1 MSKRVAIVQSNYI
14 PWKGYFDLIRL
25 VDEFILFDD
34 VQYTRRDWRNRNL
47 IKSSEGLLWLSVPVS
62 SKGRYL
68 QAVKDTDVQDGDWAR
83 RHWQTLVRS
92 YTRAPHFAEYRS
104 LFEDLYARAAE
115 ERRLSAINR
124 LFVDAVCRLLH
135 LETRVSWS
143 MDYSVCDGKTTRLVE
158 LCRQA
163 QATEYVSGPA
173 ARVYLDESQ
182 FTAAGIALRFI
193 DYGPYP
199 EYPQLHP
206 PFSHNVS
213 VLDLLFHAGDE
224 ARRHLVSTLSR

>member
-1 MSKRVAIVQSNYI
+1 VPKRVAIVQSNYI

-62 SKGRYL
+62 SKGRFL
-68 QAVKDTDVQDGDWAR
+68 QAIKDTEVQESDWAR

-92 YTRAPHFAEYRS
+92 YARAPHFDAYRS
-104 LFEDLYARAAE
+104 VFEDAYARAGG
-115 ERRLSAINR
+115 ERRLSDINR
-124 LFVDAVCRLLH
+124 IFVDVVCGLLG
-135 LETRVSWS
+135 LETRITWS
-143 MDYSVCDGKTTRLVE
+143 MDYTVRDGKTERLVE

-163 QATEYVSGPA
+163 NATEYVSGPA

-182 FTAAGIALRFI
+182 FRDAGITLRFI
-193 DYGPYP
+193 EYGPYP
-199 EYPQLHP
+199 DYPQLYP
-206 PFSHNVS
+206 PFAHNVS
-213 VLDLLFHAGDE
+213 VLDLLFHLGDA
-224 ARRHLVSTLSR
+224 ARGHLVSTLAP